1 MMRFLKMLFTWWH
14 HQTLSTLLHTRRRG
28 KLMGVDGQGNC
39 YYEDKHGASVNGKTR
54 RWVLYN
60 GDIETTRISPEWHGW
75 MHYTVD
81 ETPDQAAYVKRD
93 WMKLGQINMT
103 GTKDAHKP
111 AGMADTTGYADG
123 YDAWTPE

>member
-39 YYEDKHGASVNGKTR
+39 YYEDKHGASINGKTR

-60 GDIETTRISPEWHGW
+60 AILKQPVFLR
-75 MHYTVD
+75 
-81 ETPDQAAYVKRD
+81 
-93 WMKLGQINMT
+93 N
-103 GTKDAHKP
+103 
-111 AGMADTTGYADG
+111 GMAGCIIQSMKHRIRLLT
-123 YDAWTPE
+123 